1 MQLNNSSK
9 KLIRLDIKKA
19 ILSPFSGEK
28 WKSKIFILT
37 LFSLFCALLETIGLS
52 FLSWIPTIIFNGYCA
67 QFIYNEIHN
76 ITPLLPEWHANF
88 LKYFKYGFIFTIITI
103 IYSIIII
110 LIVFNFIK
118 LSYNAKII
126 PILFIFSVIYFWV
139 SASYCDNFKF
149 SEAFATTK
157 FFKLILR
164 IKWEFLITI
173 LIIFGS
179 IIICYK
185 SGPFLVKF
193 NLSQNIIGMIIALLS
208 PFILLFIDNLLAQA
222 YKAGGDL

>member
-1 MQLNNSSK
+1 MQ
-9 KLIRLDIKKA
+9 LDIKKA
-19 ILSPFSGEK
+19 FLSPFSDDK
-28 WKSKIFILT
+28 WKSKIFILI
-37 LFSLFCALLETIGLS
+37 LLSVFAGLLDGSKIGW
-52 FLSWIPTIIFNGYCA
+52 LSWFPTFIFNGYCA

-76 ITPLLPEWHANF
+76 INPLLPEWHANF

-103 IYSIIII
+103 IYSIIIFLI
-110 LIVFNFIK
+110 LFNFIK

-139 SASYCDNFKF
+139 SGSYCDNFKF
-149 SEAFATTK
+149 SEAFAITK
-157 FFKLILR
+157 FFKLNLR

-185 SGPFLVKF
+185 SVPFLIKF
-193 NLSQNIIGMIIALLS
+193 NLSQNIIGIIISFLA
-208 PFILLFIDNLLAQA
+208 PFILLFIDNLVAQS
-222 YKAGGDL
+222 YKKGRSL